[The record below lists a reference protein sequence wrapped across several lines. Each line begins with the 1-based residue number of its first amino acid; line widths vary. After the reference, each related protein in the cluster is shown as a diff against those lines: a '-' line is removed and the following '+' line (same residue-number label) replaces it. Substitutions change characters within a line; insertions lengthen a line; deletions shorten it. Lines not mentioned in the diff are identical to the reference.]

1 MKFTAV
7 QAGAHI
13 HHINL
18 RSPDPE
24 RLAAFYANAMD
35 MEVERLDGEWL
46 CTGPM
51 RRVIIGQG
59 EAKMLG
65 YGALGCRSREVLA
78 QLRERIE
85 AEGVHLE
92 ASPSPLFEEGA
103 FGVRDHENNLI
114 LFGFGREDRR
124 VNGHRMHAPIQHLTL
139 ATHDLEGFESFYAG
153 KLGFSVTDRVRNDD
167 GVMTTCFTTSNHE
180 HHTIAAF
187 LSDRQGIDHHS
198 YEAGEWITI
207 RDWCDRMGDRKI
219 PIMWGPGRHG
229 PGNNLFVFIEDPDG
243 NWIEIS
249 AELEVI
255 YGRAAQEWRHEPY
268 TLNKWG
274 RAIMRA

>member
-1 MKFTAV
+1 MKFSAV
-7 QAGAHI
+7 QAGAYI

-24 RLAAFYANAMD
+24 RLAAFYGDAMD
-35 MEVERLDGEWL
+35 MEVERLGEDWL
-46 CTGPM
+46 CTGPG

-59 EAKMLG
+59 QAKELG
-65 YGALGCRSREVLA
+65 YGALGCRSEEALIE
-78 QLRERIE
+78 LRRRAE
-85 AEGVHLE
+85 AEGLSVD
-92 ASPSPLFEEGA
+92 ASPSPLFEDGA

-114 LFGFGREDRR
+114 VFGVGREDQEATGR
-124 VNGHRMHAPIQHLTL
+124 RMHAPIQHLTL
-139 ATHDLEGFESFYAG
+139 ATKDLEAFEAFYAG
-153 KLGFSVTDRVRNDD
+153 KLGFSVTDRVRTHE
-167 GVMTTCFTTSNHE
+167 GLTTTCFTTSNHE

-207 RDWCDRMGDRKI
+207 RDWCDRMGKRKI

-255 YGRAAQEWRHEPY
+255 YGRPAKVWPHAPY
-268 TLNKWG
+268 TLNQWG
-274 RAIMRA
+274 PAIMRV